1 MQRTMHFPLKAYGRE
16 AFAGEMLCGAYLLCT
31 RNACLSGCVG
41 GLPRQWQPAR
51 LPPRAQFSCRSLS
64 IFLAGSGARSHFVL
78 SISYPACNRLAP
90 PPLPLPS
97 PSLSSCRNG
106 YEPATS
112 KLHNSGR
119 YHERK
124 RAIGNASSRAHREE
138 NLVVSL
144 PRLFHQGIFD
154 FTSDLYL
161 SIGGFLRQLPAA
173 VHGVAL
179 RPRGEICLGWCVS
192 GVLSFVPRSRLDC
205 ELTELWGISNPLVS
219 SYFKYLLNI

>member
-1 MQRTMHFPLKAYGRE
+1 MKCCAARIFCARGMPVYPVASV
-16 AFAGEMLCGAYLLCT
+16 
-31 RNACLSGCVG
+31 ACLANGSQRDFLQG
-41 GLPRQWQPAR
+41 RN
-51 LPPRAQFSCRSLS
+51 
-64 IFLAGSGARSHFVL
+64 FLAGASRFSWLDPALVL
-78 SISYPACNRLAP
+78 ISFYPLAIP
-90 PPLPLPS
+90 PVTVLLPLPS